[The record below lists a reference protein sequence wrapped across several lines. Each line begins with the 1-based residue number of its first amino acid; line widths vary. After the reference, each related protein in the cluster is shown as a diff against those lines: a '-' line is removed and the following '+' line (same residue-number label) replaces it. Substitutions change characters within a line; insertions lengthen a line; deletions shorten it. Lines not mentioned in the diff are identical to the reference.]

1 MLDPQAS
8 RFWQAALLSGLMDAD
23 ALNACWNAIPLG
35 KKEAQEHIDRRLARQ
50 AVQSSA
56 VTLWQAQQLLAGRTS
71 GYKVDR
77 YVLLDLIGQGGMGRV
92 YLARD
97 TRLNRRVA
105 LKILSPERMS
115 NPRAIARFQREGR
128 VGAQLQHENLVRIYD
143 FGESLGRYYLVMEY
157 IEGKTIGTLLSE
169 QGPMPPSTA
178 ARLARQVALGLEH
191 AHRKGLIHRDVN
203 PYNILVTH
211 DGTAKLADL
220 GLAIDL
226 ADHDHVTRDGATVGT
241 FDYVAPEQA
250 RYSHAADIRSDIYSL
265 GCTLYHMLTGQV
277 PFPVPSLPEKLFSH
291 QTLEPAALEQLVGDL
306 PDGLGDVVR
315 RMMHKAP
322 DDRYSTPLQVAQA
335 LEPFIGPHADAGD
348 SDAVPSHE
356 RATTA
361 GRQAAKVNSGGAA
374 PAAGALTRGLA
385 VTADGSLPTTVPDLM
400 STGAVATQ
408 SATPSPSPLSPVSD
422 VFRSDAEVQIEVN
435 LGPEPALTVRPP
447 RPKARSF
454 ADQISRRADGLAS
467 AARQVR
473 VQMWG
478 SVALG
483 VTVLASAVMLA
494 FANPWDRSR
503 RDLKTTRSPTAES
516 TSPTMLPSG
525 SEAGTTPAPN
535 PAFVSDIVVKREG
548 EEDKPFSAS
557 KLLDAIQASV
567 AKDAWIELRN
577 SLPLR
582 VPGDQVV
589 DLGAAQGGLRI
600 KAAPGTRPIIEVEI
614 KTPKPFLTAGPQ
626 VPLELEGITIVARY
640 SQPALISPNTA
651 APPPLIMAA
660 GRCRIERSAIRL
672 VHGPR
677 AAGSRALLSNGG
689 VLEVARSYFQGFDT
703 AIDFAA
709 MGRATAHVSETIFA
723 PSTEPAAAQSSE
735 WYSWALRLQVGAS
748 LAADPKRTQPHISL
762 DHCTID
768 GAGVADLTS
777 NLSSAGLRMQFTHC
791 AIRAEAVLACR
802 PGKDPKLQV
811 HWSGSGNQYDIL
823 GRPWIVLSAKEG
835 TPLMSTAPTD
845 LAGWLEFV
853 VHETNPV
860 HAKLKFRLDPAM
872 RSAATDPSVFTVEA
886 TANSGATPGADPSLV
901 GPSSSR

>member
-23 ALNACWNAIPLG
+23 ALNACWNAIPAG

-50 AVQSSA
+50 AVQTSA

-143 FGESLGRYYLVMEY
+143 FGESLGRYYLVMEF

-178 ARLARQVALGLEH
+178 ARLVRQVALGLEH

-226 ADHDHVTRDGATVGT
+226 AEHEHVTRDGATVGT

-291 QTLEPAALEQLVGDL
+291 QTVEPVALEQLVGDL
-306 PDGLGDVVR
+306 PDGFGDVVR
-315 RMMHKAP
+315 RMMRKGP
-322 DDRYSTPLQVAQA
+322 DDRYATPLQVAQA
-335 LEPFIGPHADAGD
+335 LESFIGAHAEVGD
-348 SDAVPSHE
+348 FDAVPGYE
-356 RATTA
+356 NAAAARRQTATAPTA
-361 GRQAAKVNSGGAA
+361 GVLS
-374 PAAGALTRGLA
+374 RGLA
-385 VTADGSLPTTVPDLM
+385 VTRDGSPATIAPDRT
-400 STGAVATQ
+400 STGSVATQ
-408 SATPSPSPLSPVSD
+408 SGTPSPSPLSPVSD
-422 VFRSDAEVQIEVN
+422 VFRSDPDFQIQVN
-435 LGPEPALTVRPP
+435 LGAEPALTVRPS
-447 RPKARSF
+447 RPKAGSLV
-454 ADQISRRADGLAS
+454 DQISKRADELAF

-473 VQMWG
+473 VRMWG
-478 SVALG
+478 LVALG
-483 VTVLASAVMLA
+483 VTVLGAAVILA
-494 FANPWDRSR
+494 IANPWDRSS
-503 RDLKTTRSPTAES
+503 RDLTSRPPSTLES
-516 TSPTMLPSG
+516 TSPTISPSG
-525 SEAGTTPAPN
+525 LGSGKTPAPN
-535 PAFVSDIVVKREG
+535 LASGSDIVVKREG
-548 EEDKPFSAS
+548 EDDLPFPAS

-577 SLPLR
+577 RQPLR

-600 KAAPGTRPIIEVEI
+600 KAAPGIHPIIEVDI
-614 KTPKPFLTAGPQ
+614 KTAKPFLTAGPQ
-626 VPLELEGITIVARY
+626 VPLELEGITILARY
-640 SQPALISPNTA
+640 SQTA
-651 APPPLIMAA
+651 PITSNAVLPPPLIMAA
-660 GRCRIERSAIRL
+660 GRCRIARSSIKLAYNT
-672 VHGPR
+672 R
-677 AAGSRALLSNGG
+677 APGSRALFSNGG
-689 VLEVARSYFQGFDT
+689 VLDVAQSYFQGFDT

-709 MGRATAHVSETIFA
+709 MGRTTAHIGQTIFA
-723 PSTEPAAAQSSE
+723 PGTEPAAGQSPE
-735 WYSWALRLQVGAS
+735 WYGWALRLQVGAS
-748 LAADPKRTQPHISL
+748 LAADPNRTQPHITL

-777 NLSSAGLRMQFTHC
+777 NSSLAALRLQFTHC
-791 AIRAEAVLACR
+791 ALRAETVLACR
-802 PGKDPKLQV
+802 PGKEPKLQV
-811 HWSGSGNQYDIL
+811 HWSGSGNQYDIS
-823 GRPWIVLSAKEG
+823 GRPWIVLSAKQG
-835 TPLMSTAPTD
+835 TPLMSNAPTD
-845 LAGWLEFV
+845 LPGWLEFV
-853 VHETNPV
+853 LNETNPV
-860 HAKLKFRLDPAM
+860 RAKLKFRIDPAT
-872 RSAATDPSVFTVEA
+872 RSAAADPSEFAVEA
-886 TANSGATPGADPSLV
+886 TPDSGATPGANPSLV